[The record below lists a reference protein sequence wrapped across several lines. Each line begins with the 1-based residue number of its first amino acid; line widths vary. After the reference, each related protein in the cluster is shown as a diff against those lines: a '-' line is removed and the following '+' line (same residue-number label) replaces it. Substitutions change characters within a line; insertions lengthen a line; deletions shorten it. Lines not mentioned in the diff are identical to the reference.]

1 MPGRSKRQKKTGVA
15 LLIRIRGHCE
25 PLWAVVPPLQVEL
38 SSACSVA
45 SLGRFPSHYL
55 PGRLC
60 LRPGVLADHLF
71 GWGIPST
78 RQAGRETV
86 HNASS
91 VKSLY
96 RAQGGM
102 TLPNEK
108 NKLKSWTRLAARLK
122 VSEARLRALIRMAPW
137 RFSWCGRAQIQA
149 HGPTAGRVSNRK
161 CRNLNGEVSRRCR
174 ADSTPKGRN
183 WPRGLASDSG
193 AFQLVRG
200 MRFQGLSQ
208 KSSFPGDCRKKNTKL
223 DASVKFCILQ
233 ESIYFRVL
241 FI

>member
-1 MPGRSKRQKKTGVA
+1 MPGRAKRQKKTGVA
-15 LLIRIRGHCE
+15 LLIRHRGHCE

-108 NKLKSWTRLAARLK
+108 KNLKSWTRLAARLK
-122 VSEARLRALIRMAPW
+122 ARLRAPSRMALAPLVV
-137 RFSWCGRAQIQA
+137 QA
-149 HGPTAGRVSNRK
+149 G
-161 CRNLNGEVSRRCR
+161 
-174 ADSTPKGRN
+174 ADTGTWARLRDFPI
-183 WPRGLASDSG
+183 DS
-193 AFQLVRG
+193 VE
-200 MRFQGLSQ
+200 
-208 KSSFPGDCRKKNTKL
+208 N
-223 DASVKFCILQ
+223 
-233 ESIYFRVL
+233 
-241 FI
+241 

>member
-1 MPGRSKRQKKTGVA
+1 MLLEGSQSITATKFVNSMVPAKIARKRLRHTRRRQRNCATQGATMQKKTGVA
-15 LLIRIRGHCE
+15 LLIRHRGHCE
-25 PLWAVVPPLQVEL
+25 PLWAVVPPLQVVL

-108 NKLKSWTRLAARLK
+108 NLLKSWTKLAARLG
-122 VSEARLRALIRMAPW
+122 AL
-137 RFSWCGRAQIQA
+137 
-149 HGPTAGRVSNRK
+149 
-161 CRNLNGEVSRRCR
+161 
-174 ADSTPKGRN
+174 
-183 WPRGLASDSG
+183 
-193 AFQLVRG
+193 
-200 MRFQGLSQ
+200 
-208 KSSFPGDCRKKNTKL
+208 
-223 DASVKFCILQ
+223 
-233 ESIYFRVL
+233 
-241 FI
+241 

>member
-1 MPGRSKRQKKTGVA
+1 MNMVISKVLAMWDSNPGRCQGGLEGQKTGVA
-15 LLIRIRGHCE
+15 LLIRHRGHCE

-108 NKLKSWTRLAARLK
+108 NLLKSWTKLAARLG
-122 VSEARLRALIRMAPW
+122 ALW
-137 RFSWCGRAQIQA
+137 GSCGR
-149 HGPTAGRVSNRK
+149 
-161 CRNLNGEVSRRCR
+161 
-174 ADSTPKGRN
+174 
-183 WPRGLASDSG
+183 
-193 AFQLVRG
+193 
-200 MRFQGLSQ
+200 RFEGFGHLPWWHR
-208 KSSFPGDCRKKNTKL
+208 F
-223 DASVKFCILQ
+223 
-233 ESIYFRVL
+233 
-241 FI
+241 

>member
-1 MPGRSKRQKKTGVA
+1 MQDSLDARLLPGRSKRQKKTGVA

-108 NKLKSWTRLAARLK
+108 NKLKSWRRLAARLE

-149 HGPTAGRVSNRK
+149 HGPTAGRLSNRK
-161 CRNLNGEVSRRCR
+161 CRNLSGEVSQVPG

-200 MRFQGLSQ
+200 MRFRGFLRNPVFREIAAKKTQ
-208 KSSFPGDCRKKNTKL
+208 KSSPL
-223 DASVKFCILQ
+223 
-233 ESIYFRVL
+233 
-241 FI
+241 